1 MQIISKKV
9 KISTNFWKPNFL
21 NPLCDNGYRAI
32 VRFSENRYIFL
43 KKLKTGTIFWE
54 NEKQVRFSG
63 GYDFLAGQSTIFWKR
78 YIFLE
83 STIFWKRYNF
93 LALPK
98 RQGRKYGFTYAPLLE
113 MIE

>member
-78 YIFLE
+78 YIFL
-83 STIFWKRYNF
+83 
-93 LALPK
+93 ALPK
-98 RQGRKYGFTYAPLLE
+98 KAGAQVRIYVCAPFGND
-113 MIE
+113 

>member
-9 KISTNFWKPNFL
+9 KISTNFWKPNLL
-21 NPLCDNGYRAI
+21 NPLCDNGYRII

-43 KKLKTGTIFWE
+43 KK

-63 GYDFLAGQSTIFWKR
+63 KMKNKYDFLEKGTIFWKR
-78 YIFLE
+78 YIFL
-83 STIFWKRYNF
+83 
-93 LALPK
+93 ALHK

>member
-9 KISTNFWKPNFL
+9 KISTNFWKPNLL
-21 NPLCDNGYRAI
+21 NPLCDNGYRII

-43 KKLKTGTIFWE
+43 EKTKNKYDFLEKGTIFW
-54 NEKQVRFSG
+54 KVRFSG
-63 GYDFLAGQSTIFWKR
+63 RTKYDFLEKVHFSGK
-78 YIFLE
+78 YD
-83 STIFWKRYNF
+83 F

>member
-1 MQIISKKV
+1 MITGAGLLYDFL
-9 KISTNFWKPNFL
+9 KIGTFFWK
-21 NPLCDNGYRAI
+21 
-32 VRFSENRYIFL
+32 
-43 KKLKTGTIFWE
+43 

-63 GYDFLAGQSTIFWKR
+63 KRYDFLEKVHFSGKYDFLAGQSTIFWKR
-78 YIFLE
+78 YI
-83 STIFWKRYNF
+83 F

>member
-63 GYDFLAGQSTIFWKR
+63 RYDFLAGQ
-78 YIFLE
+78 